1 MNNENEIRSRILTQS
16 RELFYK
22 FGYSK
27 ITMEE
32 IASGMGIS
40 KKTLYKHF
48 SNKEHLLKEIVH
60 ETKCEIE
67 SYVDKLIKD
76 RKTEFITKL
85 KSFMEF
91 VVAHFSRLSN
101 PLVQDLVKNQPA
113 VWKDIQ
119 EFRKKNAYDCFS
131 KLIMQGIENGIFR
144 KDIHCD
150 VVALIYFSA
159 VNNMLNAEVLSQLP
173 FTADQAYN
181 IIVSILF
188 EGIFTTEGRKKY
200 KSSKYLKTITEN
212 N

>member
-1 MNNENEIRSRILTQS
+1 
-16 RELFYK
+16 
-22 FGYSK
+22 
-27 ITMEE
+27 
-32 IASGMGIS
+32 
-40 KKTLYKHF
+40 
-48 SNKEHLLKEIVH
+48 
-60 ETKCEIE
+60 
-67 SYVDKLIKD
+67 
-76 RKTEFITKL
+76 
-85 KSFMEF
+85 
-91 VVAHFSRLSN
+91 
-101 PLVQDLVKNQPA
+101 
-113 VWKDIQ
+113 
-119 EFRKKNAYDCFS
+119 
-131 KLIMQGIENGIFR
+131 MQGIENGIFR